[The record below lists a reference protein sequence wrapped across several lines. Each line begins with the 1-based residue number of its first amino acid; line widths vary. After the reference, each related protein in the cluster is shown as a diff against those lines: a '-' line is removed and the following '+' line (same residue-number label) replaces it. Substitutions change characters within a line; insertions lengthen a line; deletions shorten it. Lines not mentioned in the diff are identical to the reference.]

1 MNHWRTNM
9 HKSRNSFSSSLMVE
23 ALLLLLEKKEYD
35 SITVKEICEKAG
47 VNRSTFYMHYDTK
60 DDLLVETM
68 KYINA
73 RLLSDS
79 NYDAIIPRSNDEKNF
94 NLDEIHLVPYLNTI
108 KEFKKIYRV
117 LPHKPHI
124 FKKSNINKELYRN
137 LCDKLLRKYNIK
149 NDEKEFAIAYF
160 NYGVLAIIDKWVESD
175 CEEDVYKI
183 ADLIIKL
190 ISL

>member
-9 HKSRNSFSSSLMVE
+9 YKSRNSFSSSLMVE

-124 FKKSNINKELYRN
+124 FKKSNINKEIYRN

-149 NDEKEFAIAYF
+149 NDEKEFAFAYF

>member
-9 HKSRNSFSSSLMVE
+9 YKSKNSFSTSLMVE
-23 ALLLLLEKKEYD
+23 ALLLLLEKNEYD

-47 VNRSTFYMHYDTK
+47 VNRSTFYKHYDTK

-94 NLDEIHLVPYLNTI
+94 NLEGKNYPMTKVI
-108 KEFKKIYRV
+108 KKFYI
-117 LPHKPHI
+117 I
-124 FKKSNINKELYRN
+124 
-137 LCDKLLRKYNIK
+137 LLSPRKRNIK
-149 NDEKEFAIAYF
+149 IQMRQIY
-160 NYGVLAIIDKWVESD
+160 S
-175 CEEDVYKI
+175 
-183 ADLIIKL
+183 
-190 ISL
+190 

>member
-1 MNHWRTNM
+1 MY
-9 HKSRNSFSSSLMVE
+9 KSRNSITSSLMVE

-35 SITVKEICEKAG
+35 FITVKEICEKAG
-47 VNRSTFYMHYDTK
+47 INRSTFYMHYDTK

-79 NYDAIIPRSNDEKNF
+79 NYDAIIPRSNDEKNL

-108 KEFKKIYRV
+108 KELKKIYRV

-124 FKKSNINKELYRN
+124 FKNSNINKELYRN
-137 LCDKLLRKYNIK
+137 LCDKLLWKYNIK
-149 NDEKEFAIAYF
+149 NDEMEFACAYF

-175 CEEDVYKI
+175 CKEDVSKI
-183 ADLIIKL
+183 ANLIIKL

>member
-1 MNHWRTNM
+1 MY
-9 HKSRNSFSSSLMVE
+9 KSRNLFSSSLMVE

-94 NLDEIHLVPYLNTI
+94 NLEGKNYPMTKVI
-108 KEFKKIYRV
+108 KKFYI
-117 LPHKPHI
+117 I
-124 FKKSNINKELYRN
+124 
-137 LCDKLLRKYNIK
+137 LLSPRKRNIK
-149 NDEKEFAIAYF
+149 IQMRQIY
-160 NYGVLAIIDKWVESD
+160 S
-175 CEEDVYKI
+175 
-183 ADLIIKL
+183 
-190 ISL
+190 

>member
-9 HKSRNSFSSSLMVE
+9 YKSRNSFSTSLMVE

-60 DDLLVETM
+60 DDLLVEAM

-124 FKKSNINKELYRN
+124 FKKSNINKEIYRN

-149 NDEKEFAIAYF
+149 NDEKEFAFAYF
-160 NYGVLAIIDKWVESD
+160 IYGVLAIIDKWVESD

>member
-1 MNHWRTNM
+1 MY
-9 HKSRNSFSSSLMVE
+9 KSRNSITSSLMVE

-35 SITVKEICEKAG
+35 FITVKEICEKAG

-117 LPHKPHI
+117 LPYKPHI

-137 LCDKLLRKYNIK
+137 LCDNLLRKYNIK
-149 NDEKEFAIAYF
+149 NDEKEFAFAYF

>member
-1 MNHWRTNM
+1 MY
-9 HKSRNSFSSSLMVE
+9 KSRNSFSTSLMVE

-47 VNRSTFYMHYDTK
+47 VNRSTFYKHYDTK

-73 RLLSDS
+73 RLLSDF

-108 KEFKKIYRV
+108 KEFKK
-117 LPHKPHI
+117 
-124 FKKSNINKELYRN
+124 NIP
-137 LCDKLLRKYNIK
+137 
-149 NDEKEFAIAYF
+149 
-160 NYGVLAIIDKWVESD
+160 ST
-175 CEEDVYKI
+175 
-183 ADLIIKL
+183 
-190 ISL
+190 SLQTTYI

>member
-9 HKSRNSFSSSLMVE
+9 YKSRNSITSSLMVE

-35 SITVKEICEKAG
+35 FITVKEICEKAG
-47 VNRSTFYMHYDTK
+47 VNRSTFYMHYDAK

-94 NLDEIHLVPYLNTI
+94 NLDEVHLVPYLNTI
-108 KEFKKIYRV
+108 KELKKIYRV

-149 NDEKEFAIAYF
+149 NDEKEFAFAYF

-190 ISL
+190 IGL

>member
-1 MNHWRTNM
+1 MY
-9 HKSRNSFSSSLMVE
+9 KSRNSFSSSLMVE
-23 ALLLLLEKKEYD
+23 ALLFLLEKKEYD

-94 NLDEIHLVPYLNTI
+94 NLEGKNYPMTKVI
-108 KEFKKIYRV
+108 KKFYI
-117 LPHKPHI
+117 I
-124 FKKSNINKELYRN
+124 
-137 LCDKLLRKYNIK
+137 LLSPRKRNIK
-149 NDEKEFAIAYF
+149 IQMRQIY
-160 NYGVLAIIDKWVESD
+160 S
-175 CEEDVYKI
+175 
-183 ADLIIKL
+183 
-190 ISL
+190 

>member
-1 MNHWRTNM
+1 M
-9 HKSRNSFSSSLMVE
+9 HRSKNSITSSLMIE
-23 ALLLLLEKKEYD
+23 ALLLLLEKEEYD
-35 SITVKEICEKAG
+35 FISVKDICEKAG
-47 VNRSTFYMHYDTK
+47 VNRSTFYIYYNTK

-68 KYINA
+68 KLISK
-73 RLLSDS
+73 RLLSNFD
-79 NYDAIIPRSNDEKNF
+79 YDAFMIKADDENNF
-94 NLDEIHLVPYLNTI
+94 QLIGEIYLVPYLNTI

-137 LCDKLLRKYNIK
+137 LCDNLLRKYNIK
-149 NDEKEFAIAYF
+149 NDEKEFAFAYF
-160 NYGVLAIIDKWVESD
+160 NYGVLAIIDRWVESD

-183 ADLIIKL
+183 ANLIIKL

>member
-9 HKSRNSFSSSLMVE
+9 YKSRKSFSSSLMVE

-79 NYDAIIPRSNDEKNF
+79 NYDAIIPRSNDEKNL

-108 KEFKKIYRV
+108 KELKKIYRV

-137 LCDKLLRKYNIK
+137 LCDKLLRNYNII
-149 NDEKEFAIAYF
+149 NDEMEFACAYF

-175 CEEDVYKI
+175 CKEDVSKI
-183 ADLIIKL
+183 ANLIIKL

>member
-1 MNHWRTNM
+1 MNQWRTNM
-9 HKSRNSFSSSLMVE
+9 YKSRNSFSSSLMVE

-149 NDEKEFAIAYF
+149 NDEKEFAFAYF
-160 NYGVLAIIDKWVESD
+160 NYGVLAIVDKWVESD